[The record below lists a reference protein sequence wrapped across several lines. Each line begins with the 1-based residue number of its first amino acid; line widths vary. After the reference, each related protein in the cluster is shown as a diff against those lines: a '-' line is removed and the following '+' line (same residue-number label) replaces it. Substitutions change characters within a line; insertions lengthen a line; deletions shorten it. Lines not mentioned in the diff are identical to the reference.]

1 LENSKKEKEIE
12 IRKKSFIILENAI
25 INEEMVGKNISI
37 LRKNIER
44 KQKFEFLSV
53 LQNAIQNV

>member
-37 LRKNIER
+37 FEKRCRKKAE
-44 KQKFEFLSV
+44 V
-53 LQNAIQNV
+53 